1 MGPKYVHGWVSCSGM
16 AVPDFVWRAGAPH
29 SKAGVSTE
37 IRPYVLTADSPPLS
51 SHSSENKIFTLFFSF
66 FLFFLWCPLF
76 PKILTLDHRP
86 RGSVQSAP
94 CLPLPPALLNTPV
107 HTLPP
112 THQSQSCLTAFAHA
126 ISIARMPF
134 PGSSHS
140 GFLQLQHHLFDP
152 PPLI

>member
-16 AVPDFVWRAGAPH
+16 AVPDFIWRAGAPH
-29 SKAGVSTE
+29 SKAGVSTK

-94 CLPLPPALLNTPV
+94 CLPLPPALLPLLPHSSPHTTSNTPV
-107 HTLPP
+107 TVL
-112 THQSQSCLTAFAHA
+112 
-126 ISIARMPF
+126 
-134 PGSSHS
+134 SHS
-140 GFLQLQHHLFDP
+140 LCTCYFHCQNVFPWLFP
-152 PPLI
+152 QWISSAPTSPF